1 MNIVVR
7 VIWDLPTRLFHW
19 TLVVLI
25 ALQFATAK
33 FGFLSMDWHFRFGY
47 ATLVLIVFRVCWG
60 FFGSQSSRFSQFV
73 RGPVTVIRYVR
84 SQFST
89 NPQVSVG
96 HNPLGGWSAIVLL
109 ASVLTQ
115 AVSGLFAS
123 DGIDTDGPLSDT
135 ISSSAV
141 KIFTR
146 VHLWNENILLILIAL
161 HVVAIVLYLVLRND
175 NLTMPMITG
184 RKNIEAPPL
193 RMVSVWRAALLL
205 ILSAGTVAAVI
216 GWAMRSST

>member
-1 MNIVVR
+1 MNALVR
-7 VIWDLPTRLFHW
+7 LIWDLPTRLFHW

-25 ALQFATAK
+25 SLQFATAK

-73 RGPVTVIRYVR
+73 RSPATVIGYVR

-89 NPQVSVG
+89 NPQVSIG
-96 HNPLGGWSAIVLL
+96 HNPLGGWSTLVLL
-109 ASVLTQ
+109 ACVLTQ

-135 ISSSAV
+135 ISSSSV

-161 HVVAIVLYLVLRND
+161 HIVAIALYLLLRND
-175 NLTMPMITG
+175 NLTVPMITG
-184 RKNIEAPPL
+184 KKNVESPPL
-193 RMVSVWRAALLL
+193 RMASLWRAALLL
-205 ILSAGTVAAVI
+205 ILSAGAVAAVL

>member
-1 MNIVVR
+1 MNAVVR
-7 VIWDLPTRLFHW
+7 LIWDLPTRLFHW

-60 FFGSQSSRFSQFV
+60 FVGSQSSRFSQFV
-73 RGPVTVIRYVR
+73 RGPAVVIRYVR

-89 NPQVSVG
+89 NPQTSIG
-96 HNPLGGWSAIVLL
+96 HNPLGGWSALVLL

-146 VHLWNENILLILIAL
+146 VHLWNENILLVLIVLHIVAIAL
-161 HVVAIVLYLVLRND
+161 YLLLRND

-184 RKNIEAPPL
+184 KKNVESPPL
-193 RMVSVWRAALLL
+193 RMAGLWRAALVL
-205 ILSAGTVAAVI
+205 ILSAGAVAAVI
-216 GWAMRSST
+216 AWALRSVT